1 MGAEPSLLHSWSIVH
16 SARPIYG
23 RGLRRRLPC
32 STGKH
37 MEFRIANTFQDSLMK
52 LTGPEQKAVKTTAFD
67 LQLNPA
73 HPGFQFHRLE
83 RAHDPNFWSVR
94 VNRDLRVIVHRTEAG
109 LMLCYVDHHDDAY
122 AWAMR
127 RKIEVHPRTG
137 AAQLVEVRERVEEIP
152 VFKPVAVEAPR
163 AARPPRLA
171 HVGADALLTYGVP
184 PEWVDDMRR
193 ADDDALLELLGHLP
207 GEATEALLALATG
220 GTPQISAPAA
230 VDSDPFDHPDARRR
244 FRVLTNVE

>member
-1 MGAEPSLLHSWSIVH
+1 
-16 SARPIYG
+16 
-23 RGLRRRLPC
+23 
-32 STGKH
+32 
-37 MEFRIANTFQDSLMK
+37 MEFRIANTFQDSLMR

-73 HPGFQFHRLE
+73 QPGFQFHRLE

-94 VNRDLRVIVHRTEAG
+94 VNLDLRVIVHRTEAG

-152 VFKPVAVEAPR
+152 VFKPVAVEAPAGCQATTSCTRRRRCAAHLWCPAGVGGRR
-163 AARPPRLA
+163 AA
-171 HVGADALLTYGVP
+171 
-184 PEWVDDMRR
+184 
-193 ADDDALLELLGHLP
+193 
-207 GEATEALLALATG
+207 
-220 GTPQISAPAA
+220 S
-230 VDSDPFDHPDARRR
+230 
-244 FRVLTNVE
+244 